1 MEADFPQIPDKVYF
15 RIGEVS
21 DLVGVE
27 PHVLRYWESEFA
39 LIRPFRGKSKQR
51 LYRRKDVQLLLV
63 INSLLHQQGYTL
75 AGAKKYLKQMP
86 AEAFSSLPSCE
97 EKKRPVDT
105 DILQQIK
112 QELRNILEYLD
123 LQKDSEGKT
132 S

>member
-1 MEADFPQIPDKVYF
+1 MEADFPHIPDKVYF

-51 LYRRKDVQLLLV
+51 LYRRKDVQFLLV
-63 INSLLHQQGYTL
+63 IKMLLHQQGYTL

-86 AEAFSSLPSCE
+86 FDTLVAQTVCE
-97 EKKRPVDT
+97 EEKRPADT
-105 DILQQIK
+105 HMLQQIK
-112 QELRNILEYLD
+112 QELRNILEYIGI
-123 LQKDSEGKT
+123 QKDSEGK
-132 S
+132 SS